1 MDISLIATLAR
12 RLGAVCLALV
22 IFWLVARH
30 AGPQRGTAIVHVLQ
44 PNVVVSVDGES
55 YPVDSIAQSPIVC
68 DLEPGH
74 HVVKVRHGRMLL
86 GEEEFTVEAGQEVVL
101 CPFHDPENPEV
112 VGAGERGLAPE
123 ATGLAVHTRRPPA
136 AHN

>member
-44 PNVVVSVDGES
+44 PNVVVAVDDRS
-55 YPVDSIAQSPIVC
+55 YLVESIAQSPVVC
-68 DLEPGH
+68 DLEPGPH
-74 HVVKVRHGRMLL
+74 RGEGAVRRGVAGR
-86 GEEEFTVEAGQEVVL
+86 GRVHRRGGQ
-101 CPFHDPENPEV
+101 
-112 VGAGERGLAPE
+112 G
-123 ATGLAVHTRRPPA
+123 RRPVSVP
-136 AHN
+136 